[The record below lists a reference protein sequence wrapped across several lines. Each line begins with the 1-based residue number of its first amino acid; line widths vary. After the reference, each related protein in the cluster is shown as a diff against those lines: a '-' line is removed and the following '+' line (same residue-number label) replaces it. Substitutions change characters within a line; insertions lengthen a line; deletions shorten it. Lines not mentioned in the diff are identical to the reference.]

1 LPGEELE
8 KALQGLEPEQI
19 TGPGGLLTQLAG
31 RVIETALGAELTE
44 HLGYPPGQA
53 PPGGAGNHR
62 NGATTKTVQTELG
75 PVEIRTPRDRD
86 ASFDP
91 KLVAKRQTR
100 LAGLDDR
107 ILGLYAGGMSVR
119 DIESHLSDLYGVEI
133 KRDTISR
140 ITDAILAD
148 VEAWRTRPLDRV
160 YPIAYFD
167 CLMVKVREDR
177 SVRTRACY
185 LAIGVTVEGEREV
198 LGIWWQETEGARF
211 WLAVLNDLHHR
222 GVEDV
227 LVACVDGLAGFPE
240 AIEAVF
246 PQAWVQTCIV
256 HQIRNSMRFVA
267 YQDRR
272 RVAAELKPV
281 YRAVN
286 AEAAADALQAFD
298 DTWGK
303 KYPMIAQSWRERW
316 DYIVPF
322 LSLPGDLRR
331 AVYTTNSIENLN
343 RQIRKTIKTR
353 GHFPDEQ
360 AATKL
365 IYLAIQRSERKWL
378 KAYNWTGALRGLK
391 IHFGDRLPD

>member
-1 LPGEELE
+1 VTDAAPWAGKGHPLSSQKTKSIERESSSSTVAQSSPLELTDRLAGLLPGEELE

-62 NGATTKTVQTELG
+62 NGATAKTLQTELG
-75 PVEIRTPRDRD
+75 PVDIRTPRDRD
-86 ASFDP
+86 GSFDP
-91 KLVAKRQTR
+91 QLVAKRQTR

-119 DIESHLSDLYGVEI
+119 DIESHLADLYGVEI

-140 ITDAILAD
+140 VTDAILEDLA
-148 VEAWRTRPLDRV
+148 AWRTRPLDAV

-185 LAIGVTVEGEREV
+185 LAIGVSCEGEREV
-198 LGIWWQETEGARF
+198 LGIWWQETEGAKF

-227 LVACVDGLAGFPE
+227 LVACVDGLTGFPE
-240 AIEAVF
+240 AIEAIF

-256 HQIRNSMRFVA
+256 HQIRSSMRFVA
-267 YQDRR
+267 YQDRK

-281 YRAVN
+281 YRAIN
-286 AEAAADALQAFD
+286 ADAAAHALK
-298 DTWGK
+298 T
-303 KYPMIAQSWRERW
+303 S
-316 DYIVPF
+316 
-322 LSLPGDLRR
+322 
-331 AVYTTNSIENLN
+331 TTNGARS
-343 RQIRKTIKTR
+343 TR
-353 GHFPDEQ
+353 
-360 AATKL
+360 
-365 IYLAIQRSERKWL
+365 
-378 KAYNWTGALRGLK
+378 
-391 IHFGDRLPD
+391 